1 MRLES
6 EVQRWWA
13 TSCKYKVLFKW
24 KVINYLYR
32 SLLDPMLSPHLNY
45 QAHGLVSSKPNQ
57 SFPNKKELRWTN
69 KKKHFGA
76 KDLATTTQRSTNT
89 IGKFEISS
97 MKMTAK
103 MRREFPTAFLLLFLV
118 PVMIPVG
125 EAVWLDVPPTGTKC
139 VSEEIQ
145 SNVVVLADYLIISE
159 DHEVM
164 PTISVKVSVFDFLF
178 LSSCLFSDL
187 NLHFVLLDP

>member
-1 MRLES
+1 
-6 EVQRWWA
+6 
-13 TSCKYKVLFKW
+13 
-24 KVINYLYR
+24 
-32 SLLDPMLSPHLNY
+32 
-45 QAHGLVSSKPNQ
+45 
-57 SFPNKKELRWTN
+57 
-69 KKKHFGA
+69 
-76 KDLATTTQRSTNT
+76 
-89 IGKFEISS
+89 